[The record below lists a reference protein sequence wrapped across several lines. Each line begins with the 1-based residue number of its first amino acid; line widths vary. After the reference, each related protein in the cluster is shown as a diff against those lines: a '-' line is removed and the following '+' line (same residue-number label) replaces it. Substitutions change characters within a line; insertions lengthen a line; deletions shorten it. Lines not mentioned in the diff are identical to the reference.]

1 LAAWPGLARLKRQG
15 AVSFLAATQPTVDE
29 LGNFTAHAG
38 AAFEGRNVLGDG
50 NTAVIDHI
58 RAAGLL
64 LAERKYTHRY
74 LPTRIQ

>member
-1 LAAWPGLARLKRQG
+1 LL
-15 AVSFLAATQPTVDE
+15 QPTVDE

-74 LPTRIQ
+74 TMDTGCNTCTSLVTLP